1 MDQVVESILR
11 EYEKRSDAETERN
24 RDMGP
29 EEFFKHRDE
38 YLLSVGRASGQ
49 LLNLL
54 ATQSRA
60 KTILEVGSSFGY
72 STVWLAEAARANGGK
87 LITLE
92 AIAEKQAYA
101 RAQIEKAGLTAFVD
115 FRLGDARESL
125 SKIEVPI
132 DFVLLDLWKDLYI
145 ACFDLFYPRLS
156 PGALVVA
163 DNMLY
168 PESALKNAMNYR
180 KHVRIKRDMQSVL
193 VPVGSGLELS
203 RCTRGLETALV

>member
-24 RDMGP
+24 RDMAP
-29 EEFFKHRDE
+29 EEFHKHRDE
-38 YLLSVGRASGQ
+38 FLLSVGRASGQ

-72 STVWLAEAARANGGK
+72 STVWLAAAARANGGK

-132 DFVLLDLWKDLYI
+132 
-145 ACFDLFYPRLS
+145 
-156 PGALVVA
+156 
-163 DNMLY
+163 
-168 PESALKNAMNYR
+168 
-180 KHVRIKRDMQSVL
+180 
-193 VPVGSGLELS
+193 
-203 RCTRGLETALV
+203 